1 MEFNQM
7 VAMSGQV
14 RQCKIQ
20 PDTLLTQES
29 NSDGTVVSYLPYQ
42 AKALWFGIWCVEVG
56 KTGWIDDSDV
66 TIQPVSDSVA
76 MATVKATVYIN
87 DQVAGRAVG
96 SKAFFLNDVAGISA
110 VVQAAGTVAK
120 SRALANAGF
129 GVVSSSKPEEPPI
142 PLPEYLLGQQN
153 TPKSEEPVSQ
163 MPVSLSPTP
172 NYGNYTP
179 MEAPMAPG
187 PGPAAPNL
195 GGYAPAPQMPMNPAP
210 AGPLPGMDPVTIA
223 KQTVYPGRGIYSG
236 KTLGEILASSPKQI
250 LWIADKYPNPTVK
263 EAASLLVPEARRL
276 TGM

>member
-1 MEFNQM
+1 MEFKEM

-42 AKALWFGIWCVEVG
+42 AKALWFGLWCAETG

-76 MATVKATVYIN
+76 MATVKATVYID
-87 DQVAGRAVG
+87 DQVMGRAVG

-120 SRALANAGF
+120 SRALSNAGF
-129 GVVSSSKPEEPPI
+129 GVVSSSKPEEPPV
-142 PLPEYLLGQQN
+142 PLPEYLLGQQGS
-153 TPKSEEPVSQ
+153 PKPGEPVSQ
-163 MPVSLSPTP
+163 MPVNPDPAP
-172 NYGNYTP
+172 NYGNYAP
-179 MEAPMAPG
+179 MDAPMAPV

-195 GGYAPAPQMPMNPAP
+195 GGYAPAPQMPVNPAP
-210 AGPLPGMDPVTIA
+210 AGPVPGMDPVTIA

-236 KTLGEILASSPKQI
+236 KTLGAILASSPRQI
-250 LWIADKYPNPTVK
+250 LWIADKYPNPAVK
-263 EAASLLVPEARRL
+263 EAASLLIPEAKRL